1 MKLANESFDK
11 TILGEIKTY
20 DPYQFKI
27 ASLLPGWL
35 ELKNDFNEAKRLI
48 DDIRIVMN
56 KVKAS
61 KEDKDIF
68 NDLNKLIIDINN
80 NKVKK
85 VDAVERLN
93 KSISDLGQL
102 KQKQSTAFQNKLIH
116 VVYQLFNSFGFNK
129 GFTPLFYQIKSEKTE
144 EEPVSLK
151 IKSLSERSKSGTKE
165 PTQLKQIDFNEI
177 TKSLWFNLSRSNLA
191 SLVKDVVNNLDNNY

>member
-1 MKLANESFDK
+1 
-11 TILGEIKTY
+11 
-20 DPYQFKI
+20 
-27 ASLLPGWL
+27 
-35 ELKNDFNEAKRLI
+35 
-48 DDIRIVMN
+48 MN

-61 KEDKDIF
+61 KEDKKVF

-116 VVYQLFNSFGFNK
+116 VVYQLFNSFGFDK
-129 GFTPLFYQIKSEKTE
+129 KSAPLFSQIKSEQAEEEMQIPIFSKAKSEQTE
-144 EEPVSLK
+144 EK
-151 IKSLSERSKSGTKE
+151 M
-165 PTQLKQIDFNEI
+165 
-177 TKSLWFNLSRSNLA
+177 
-191 SLVKDVVNNLDNNY
+191 